1 MAEANIKIVVDGVE
15 YAVKQVEELK
25 KATEGAAEATEE
37 LADAQQDQANATKE
51 QAEETG
57 FLQERID
64 GVKGTVKKLQAD
76 FKLATKGIKTFFT
89 TGTKGAKAL
98 KIAFASTGIG
108 LLVVAIASLID
119 YFKDTEE
126 GSRALT
132 VAFESVGVIINM
144 LIDWFAELPG
154 KIQSVFEDPV
164 ESIKGFAS
172 TIQTFVSDK
181 ITQLLE
187 GFGLLGEALV
197 DLFSG
202 EFSSAADKAKEGFGK
217 IGDSALALNPVTA
230 GLYQLGDA
238 IINDVVPAVT
248 EAVKSVND
256 LVVAERALR
265 DLNQELIVSNAQL
278 TKQLETEQKIAED
291 TTLSYEERREALD
304 QVNEAQIQLAAN
316 AAEQA
321 RAEEDL
327 IKKQLELADSYEE
340 REELQTALAEA
351 TANRIDRETQLE
363 TKKLEADKLARELEQ
378 EELDRQQTIND
389 TIEQLRLE
397 NIEDEREAARESLK
411 IAEEAAVKELER
423 LKASDEEIQAVRD
436 QFVEQRRQQEAQFA
450 EEDQQLLDE
459 KLQREEEA
467 AEFLRTQSL
476 DQRQAELDSIREQYD
491 QQIALAGEN
500 EDLVAQLTE
509 QREQRLQEI
518 EDKYRKEKTKRD
530 REANQ
535 EAIQSGLTL
544 ATKGLQALAA
554 LNEASAGASEAEQRK
569 AFERNKKLQIAL
581 ATIQTAQGVTAA
593 LTAGGNPIKLATGAQ
608 FVEAAIVAAQGLAQI
623 RSIKNTEFGSGGTP
637 PPPGGAPPTFNGQ
650 QALNQFNQTT
660 VQNQDPG
667 EEVEL
672 GGQQN
677 TQPEPIR
684 AYVVATEVTS
694 QQEANQEIENL
705 ARLWIER

>member
-1 MAEANIKIVVDGVE
+1 MAEAEIKIVIDGVE

-25 KATEGAAEATEE
+25 AATEGAADATED
-37 LADAQQDQANATKE
+37 LADAQKDQANATKE

-64 GVKGTVKKLQAD
+64 GVKDTVKKLRAD

-89 TGTKGAKAL
+89 TGTTGAKAL

-144 LIDWFAELPG
+144 LLDAVAGLGTKIIELFTNP
-154 KIQSVFEDPV
+154 I
-164 ESIKGFAS
+164 ESIKGFA
-172 TIQTFVSDK
+172 TTLQTFVSDK
-181 ITQLLE
+181 ISQLLE

-202 EFSSAADKAKEGFGK
+202 EFSSAADKAKEGFLK

-230 GLYQLGDA
+230 GLYQLGDT

-248 EAVKSVND
+248 EAVTSVNE
-256 LVVAERALR
+256 LVKSERALR

-278 TKQLETEQKIAED
+278 TKQLETEQKVAED
-291 TTLSYEERREALD
+291 TTLSYEERRNALD
-304 QVNEAQIQLAAN
+304 RVNEAQIQLAAN

-327 IKKQLELADSYEE
+327 IRRQLDLADSYEE
-340 REELQTALAEA
+340 REELETQLAEA
-351 TANRIDRETQLE
+351 TANRIDRETELA
-363 TKKLEADKLARELEQ
+363 TKKLDADKLSRELEQ
-378 EELDRQQTIND
+378 EELERQQTIND
-389 TIEQLRLE
+389 AIEQLRLE
-397 NIEDEREAARESLK
+397 NIEDERQAAREALR
-411 IAEEAAVKELER
+411 IAEETAVKELER
-423 LKASDEEIQAVRD
+423 LKATDAEIQALRD
-436 QFVEQRRQQEAQFA
+436 QFAEQRRQQEQGFL
-450 EEDQQLLDE
+450 EEDQALIDE
-459 KLQREEEA
+459 RVQQEEEA
-467 AEFLRTQSL
+467 AEFLRQQSL
-476 DQRQAELDSIREQYD
+476 TRQQQEIDSIRQQYEK
-491 QQIALAGEN
+491 QIELAGEN
-500 EDLVAQLTE
+500 QDLVAQLVT
-509 QREQRLQEI
+509 QREERIQEI
-518 EDKYRKEKTKRD
+518 EDNYRKDKVKKD
-530 REANQ
+530 REAQQ
-535 EAIQSGLTL
+535 EAINSGIDL
-544 ATKGLQALAA
+544 AQKGIQAIIA
-554 LNEASAGASEAEQRK
+554 LNQAAAGDSEQEQKK

-581 ATIQTAQGVTAA
+581 ATIQTAQAVTAA

-623 RSIKNTEFGSGGTP
+623 ISIKNTKFGGGGSVSP
-637 PPPGGAPPTFNGQ
+637 PSAPPTFSGE
-650 QALNQFNQTT
+650 QALNNFNQGITSS
-660 VQNQDPG
+660 QQSG

-672 GGQQN
+672 TPTNQQPQ
-677 TQPEPIR
+677 TIR

-694 QQEANQEIENL
+694 QQEANQEIENQ
-705 ARLWIER
+705 ARLWIVR